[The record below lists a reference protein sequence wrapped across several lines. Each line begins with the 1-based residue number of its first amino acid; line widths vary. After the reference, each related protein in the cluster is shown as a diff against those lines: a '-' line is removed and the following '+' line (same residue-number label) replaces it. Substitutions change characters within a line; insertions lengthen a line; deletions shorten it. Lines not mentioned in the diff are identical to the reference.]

1 MKALNFY
8 DSDIGST
15 ADKLDMIQ
23 EDDEDAEA

>member
-15 ADKLDMIQ
+15 ADKLDMIDE
-23 EDDEDAEA
+23 EDDEAL